1 MRGRTIVALAVL
13 VAATSL
19 LSSCSSD
26 SAAVMSST
34 LAGAASRLRGSTEK
48 ETVVRLEPARQTPY
62 VIVIYPDLRTAA
74 DLKVLQELGPK
85 TEAVSPG
92 GAKLAP
98 TLEGFAGELVV
109 WQKGSLVKFSKSF
122 RSVAQAQKVLFAEK
136 PDGSPTLVTLK
147 KEGLE
152 VWITSVQ

>member
-1 MRGRTIVALAVL
+1 MRGSTVLAVSLIVA
-13 VAATSL
+13 VAPW

-26 SAAVMSST
+26 SAAKMSGD
-34 LAGAASRLRGSTEK
+34 LAGAASRLRGSTEH
-48 ETVVRLEPARQTPY
+48 ETVVRLEPVRKAPY
-62 VIVIYPDLRTAA
+62 VLVIYPDIRTAA
-74 DLKVLQELGPK
+74 DIKLLQELIPK

-98 TLEGFAGELVV
+98 TLEGFSGVLVV

-122 RSVAQAQKVLFAEK
+122 RSVAQAQRVLVAEK

-152 VWITSVQ
+152 VWITGVQ